1 MSLESSL
8 AKFSWLK
15 YYILKRDY
23 DFRVMGSAHPILA
36 MVGEDAQLTCQLL
49 PKRTAMDMEV
59 RWYRSEPS
67 TPVFLYRGGDEIT
80 EIQMEEYRG
89 RVEWIEDGITEGSVA
104 LKIHSLRP
112 SDHGQYWCSFKDNN
126 YLAETSLLLQVAS
139 LGSDPYIHMG
149 GSVESGFQLVCT
161 AKGWFPEPQV
171 SWQDI
176 KGEKLLTFSNHNFQ
190 DEDGLFYVEST
201 LVVRDASTETV
212 SCFIHNPSLAE
223 EKGSDVSIPEK
234 LQTEMASLKVIGPS
248 QPILVRVGEDIQLTC
263 SLAPKTDAQ
272 RMEVR
277 WVRPHRHP
285 AVYVYLDGAHVAAEQ
300 MAEYRGR
307 TALLSD
313 AMSEGRLTLQINDAR
328 ISDDGKYWCLFEK
341 DGVYQEADLD
351 LKIVGLGSSPQ
362 ISMEGLKDG
371 EVKLKCTSEGWFPQP
386 HVQWRD
392 MEGNTIPS
400 FSQDLTQGSQGL
412 FQVEAILLVTNS
424 SVVNVTCS
432 ISSPLLGEEKNTTFS
447 TSESGMIYSQK
458 RLLIWGLPLLLVG
471 VVGLIWRKSGRK
483 VWILLTSFLHPKG
496 KDLEKVLKSSEV
508 RMKDTCKRQ
517 TAAF

>member
-1 MSLESSL
+1 MVELPGYSLSGVFAS
-8 AKFSWLK
+8 FFF
-15 YYILKRDY
+15 ILLSTKQSD
-23 DFRVMGSAHPILA
+23 DFRVTGSAHPILA

-49 PKRTAMDMEV
+49 PRRTAMDMEV

-67 TPVFLYRGGDEIT
+67 TPVFLYPGGDEIT

-112 SDHGQYWCSFKDNN
+112 SDHGQYWCRFKDNN
-126 YLAETSLLLQVAS
+126 YLAETSLLLQVA
-139 LGSDPYIHMG
+139 
-149 GSVESGFQLVCT
+149 T
-161 AKGWFPEPQV
+161 
-171 SWQDI
+171 
-176 KGEKLLTFSNHNFQ
+176 
-190 DEDGLFYVEST
+190 
-201 LVVRDASTETV
+201 
-212 SCFIHNPSLAE
+212 
-223 EKGSDVSIPEK
+223 
-234 LQTEMASLKVIGPS
+234 SLKVIGPS

-263 SLAPKTDAQ
+263 SLAPNTDAQ
-272 RMEVR
+272 KMEVR
-277 WVRPHRHP
+277 WVRSHRYP
-285 AVYVYLDGAHVAAEQ
+285 AVYVYMDGARVAGEQ
-300 MAEYRGR
+300 MEEYRGR

-351 LKIVGLGSSPQ
+351 LKIVGLGSSPK

-371 EVKLKCTSEGWFPQP
+371 EVMLKCTSEGWFPQP

-392 MEGNTIPS
+392 TEGNTIPS

-447 TSESGMIYSQK
+447 TSESGMIYSWK
-458 RLLIWGLPLLLVG
+458 RLLIWGLLLLLLLG
-471 VVGLIWRKSGRK
+471 VIGLIWRKSCGK
-483 VWILLTSFLHPKG
+483 VHVGNSQKLPPIVLRALRPGPYPKQCRLRAPG
-496 KDLEKVLKSSEV
+496 TDL
-508 RMKDTCKRQ
+508 RP
-517 TAAF
+517 